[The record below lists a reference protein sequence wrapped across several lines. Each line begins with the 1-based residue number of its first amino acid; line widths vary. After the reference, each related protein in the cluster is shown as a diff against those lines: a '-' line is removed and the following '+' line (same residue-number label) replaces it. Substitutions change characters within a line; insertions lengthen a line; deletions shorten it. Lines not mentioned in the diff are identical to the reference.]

1 MKVIL
6 IDSLPKVGKIGD
18 VIDVKNGYAKNF
30 LIPRKKAIFY
40 SVENYK
46 FFEDKKHEFEKQS
59 LGKLDRANKV
69 KILLEGKNVI
79 IIENA
84 SDDGRL
90 YGSVNSSLIA
100 NKVNEVIG
108 DKLVD
113 KSEIFMTK
121 PIKEVG
127 IFDIK
132 LNLHNELAIDV
143 KLVVSRSESEAIALL
158 NPKKKA
164 TKTDKE
170 NSDENSAV
178 EAAASDG
185 EEKPK
190 AKRPRKKK
198 EE

>member
-40 SVENYK
+40 SIENYK
-46 FFEDKKHEFEKQS
+46 FFENKKHDFEKQN
-59 LGKLDRANKV
+59 LGNLDRANKV
-69 KILLEGKNVI
+69 KVLLEGKNVI

-90 YGSVNSSLIA
+90 YGSVNSALIA
-100 NKVNEVIG
+100 NKINEII
-108 DKLVD
+108 DNKLID
-113 KSEIFMTK
+113 KSEVFIAK

-132 LNLHNELAIDV
+132 LNLHNDLTIDV
-143 KLVVSRSESEAIALL
+143 KLVVSRSESEAAALL
-158 NPKKKA
+158 NPKKRNVKA
-164 TKTDKE
+164 DKE
-170 NSDENSAV
+170 ESDNNSSEISED
-178 EAAASDG
+178 

-190 AKRPRKKK
+190 MKKTRKKK
-198 EE
+198 DE

>member
-59 LGKLDRANKV
+59 LGKLDRANNV
-69 KILLEGKNVI
+69 KTLLEGKNVI

-113 KSEIFMTK
+113 KSEIFMAK

-132 LNLHNELAIDV
+132 LNLHNELVIDV
-143 KLVVSRSESEAIALL
+143 KLVVSRSESEATALL

-164 TKTDKE
+164 TKADKE
-170 NSDENSAV
+170 NSYENSAT
-178 EAAASDG
+178 EAVALEG

>member
-59 LGKLDRANKV
+59 LGKLDKASKV
-69 KILLEGKNVI
+69 KTLLEGKNVI

-100 NKVNEVIG
+100 NKINEVID

-164 TKTDKE
+164 AKTNKE
-170 NSDENSAV
+170 NDENSFA
-178 EAAASDG
+178 EAPASDG

>member
-170 NSDENSAV
+170 NSDENSAT
-178 EAAASDG
+178 EAAALDG

>member
-143 KLVVSRSESEAIALL
+143 KLVVSRSESEATALL

-164 TKTDKE
+164 NKTDKE
-170 NSDENSAV
+170 NSDENSAA
-178 EAAASDG
+178 EAVDLDG